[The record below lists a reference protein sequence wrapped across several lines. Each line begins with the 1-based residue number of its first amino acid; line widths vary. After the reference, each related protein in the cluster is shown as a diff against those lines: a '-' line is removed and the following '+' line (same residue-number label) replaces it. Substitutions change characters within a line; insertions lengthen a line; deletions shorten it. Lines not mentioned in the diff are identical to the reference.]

1 MSFFN
6 YIELSKSV
14 NDIFP
19 QWNSDNMTDAIRIQ
33 LILDGSRNR
42 PGDRNTLGCF
52 LRNGIPIPT
61 FSDEV
66 SAGDYNYIRLN
77 RENVLKDYSNWNE
90 LNVSDNMKG
99 YLILKAERNALSQ
112 LLQTNIQLIKRNI
125 ESEYY
130 ESLNFRLLPK
140 VSNIIPGYS
149 QSYNQSNTEQ
159 VYNTPLNSS
168 VYFRVKPNVDSNS
181 DNTKIEDISLITLGS
196 NKIKLSPEK
205 TDKTISYKDTSSY
218 VCSLFQIVKASS
230 GKNKKTGKYVLMTD
244 GYYSGTKKI
253 EYIDGKI
260 ENHFIIRFQ
269 QNETGEHLI
278 QVKAVDDRFKDKFID
293 NLYFTINSKAY
304 KILNNSNYSSDDLFK
319 GNVCINLINED
330 VNESGMQVYRW
341 TTNETNLDLYNLT
354 LNKTSSE
361 FVNIVKYSKEE
372 PEEEENRMDVKLGTG
387 DMFVN
392 KYISGH
398 KNIGRT
404 NLYVARLINSDNK
417 SFFLFK
423 DGYNSSGL
431 ITDKKI
437 PYKNGEL
444 ESAISIKI
452 EDKSIQIRANMFE
465 FFDTYIDTLFFTLTG
480 EMETILNSSN
490 QIEDN
495 MPFFSKGSVSIKL
508 ISDVFPQIYKWQST
522 QTNMDL
528 YEYSV
533 NKLTN
538 RFSKIIYLDS

>member
-6 YIELSKSV
+6 YIELSKNV

-42 PGDRNTLGCF
+42 PGDRNTLGSF

-90 LNVSDNMKG
+90 LNVSDNLKG
-99 YLILKAERNALSQ
+99 YLILRAERKALSQ
-112 LLQTNIQLIKRNI
+112 LLQTNIQLIQTNI
-125 ESEYY
+125 ESGYY
-130 ESLNFRLLPK
+130 ESVNFRLLPK
-140 VSNIIPGYS
+140 VSNIIPGY
-149 QSYNQSNTEQ
+149 NQSNTEQ
-159 VYNTPLNSS
+159 VYDTPLNSS

-181 DNTKIEDISLITLGS
+181 DNSKLEDISLITLGS

-218 VCSLFQIVKASS
+218 VCSLFHIIKASS

-244 GYYSGTKKI
+244 GYYSGNKKI
-253 EYIDGKI
+253 EYIDGKV

-269 QNETGEHLI
+269 QNETGEHFI

-304 KILNNSNYSSDDLFK
+304 KILNNSNYSNDDLFK

-330 VNESGMQVYRW
+330 YNETGMQVYRW
-341 TTNETNLDLYNLT
+341 MTNETNIDLYKFT
-354 LNKTSSE
+354 FNKTGSE
-361 FVNIVKYSKEE
+361 FVNIVKYSTEEPEE

-392 KYISGH
+392 KYISGY

-417 SFFLFK
+417 SFFIFK
-423 DGYNSSGL
+423 DGYNNSGL
-431 ITDKKI
+431 ISEKKI

-452 EDKSIQIRANMFE
+452 EDESIQIRTNMVE
-465 FFDTYIDTLFFTLTG
+465 FFDTYIDTLFFTLTE

-490 QIEDN
+490 QFEDN
-495 MPFFSKGSVSIKL
+495 MPFFSTGSVSIQL
-508 ISDVFPQIYKWQST
+508 ISDVFPPVYKWQST
-522 QTNMDL
+522 QTNKDL
-528 YEYSV
+528 YAYSV
-533 NKLTN
+533 NILTN
-538 RFSKIIYLDS
+538 RFRKIISLD